1 VWISSYALGSQ
12 ESLPDHAAHSSRC
25 IVHHQIRLD
34 KTRYGL
40 ANNSVLELKA
50 LPRDTEVNLVAQRR
64 HGTARWISISRGK
77 NCLDVHLAGITSF
90 NTFPFVR
97 KW

>member
-1 VWISSYALGSQ
+1 MLSDLRRAYPIMRHTVAAALFITKSAWTKHG
-12 ESLPDHAAHSSRC
+12 
-25 IVHHQIRLD
+25 
-34 KTRYGL
+34 TGL
-40 ANNSVLELKA
+40 RINSVLELKA